1 MSSINKNLKTR
12 KYVIKKVKIN
22 LLFARLSNEVV
33 ELKSLNV
40 KHLKV
45 AESVESSRAELE
57 RQLSK
62 YSEDIRDM
70 KNEVRDRDERIK
82 FVYIVEKL

>member
-1 MSSINKNLKTR
+1 MTFYKYKLKR
-12 KYVIKKVKIN
+12 LKF
-22 LLFARLSNEVV
+22 LLLYTRLSNEVV

-70 KNEVRDRDERIK
+70 KNDVRDRDERIK
-82 FVYIVEKL
+82 FV

>member
-1 MSSINKNLKTR
+1 MSSLNKNIKFR
-12 KYVIKKVKIN
+12 KHVIKTSKIN
-22 LLFARLSNEVV
+22 LFYARLSNEVV